1 MEVRVVPMQVVSLV
15 GSSGTGKSYRAL
27 IVAKEN
33 DIDYVIDDG
42 LLIRGNKIIA
52 GTSAKKENTKIAA
65 VRRALFMDP
74 AHREEVVKAIK
85 THNPDRML
93 ILGTSDEMVDKIT
106 WVLGLNPPQ
115 KRLYIEDIA
124 SKEEIELAQHQ
135 RRSKGKHVIP
145 VPTLEVKK
153 DFSGYFL
160 DTLRI
165 FTRKRDDTV
174 IVDEKT
180 VVRPTYSYLG
190 KYTIYGRAIIQ
201 IARAAAERIEG
212 IKRIYNTEVSIHPNG
227 IVINTDV
234 AVLYGIAI
242 MEKIPAM
249 KNVIK
254 SEIEHMTSLNVLAI
268 NVTVKS
274 LVME

>member
-1 MEVRVVPMQVVSLV
+1 MEARGVPMQVISLV
-15 GSSGTGKSYRAL
+15 GSSGTGKSYKAL
-27 IVAKEN
+27 VVAKEN
-33 DIDYVIDDG
+33 NIDYVIDDG

-74 AHREEVVKAIK
+74 AHREEVVKAIRAHK
-85 THNPDRML
+85 PDRML

-106 WVLGLNPPQ
+106 RVLGLNPPQ
-115 KRLYIEDIA
+115 KRLYIEEIA
-124 SKEEIELAQHQ
+124 SKEEIELARHQ

-190 KYTIYGRAIIQ
+190 KYTIYGRAINQ
-201 IARAAAERIEG
+201 IARAAAKRIEV

-234 AVLYGIAI
+234 AVVYGTAI
-242 MEKIPAM
+242 MEKVPAM

>member
-1 MEVRVVPMQVVSLV
+1 MEARGVPMQVVSLV

-27 IVAKEN
+27 VVAKEN

-74 AHREEVVKAIK
+74 AHREEVVKAIRA
-85 THNPDRML
+85 HNPDRML

-106 WVLGLNPPQ
+106 RALGLNPPQ

-124 SKEEIELAQHQ
+124 SKEEMELARYQ

-174 IVDEKT
+174 TVDEKT

-234 AVLYGIAI
+234 SVVYGTVI
-242 MEKIPAM
+242 MEKVHAM
-249 KNVIK
+249 KNLIK

>member
-1 MEVRVVPMQVVSLV
+1 MQVVSLV

-33 DIDYVIDDG
+33 DIDYLIDDG
-42 LLIRGNKIIA
+42 LLIKGNKIVA

-65 VRRALFMDP
+65 VRRALFMEP

-85 THNPDRML
+85 ALDPDRML

-106 WVLGLNPPQ
+106 RVLGLSPPQ

-124 SKEEIELAQHQ
+124 SEEEIELARHQ

-165 FTRKRDDTV
+165 FTRKRDDSVT
-174 IVDEKT
+174 VDEKT

-201 IARAAAERIEG
+201 IARAAGERIEG
-212 IKRIYNTEVSIHPNG
+212 IKRIFNTEVAIHPNG

-234 AVLYGIAI
+234 AVVYGTAI